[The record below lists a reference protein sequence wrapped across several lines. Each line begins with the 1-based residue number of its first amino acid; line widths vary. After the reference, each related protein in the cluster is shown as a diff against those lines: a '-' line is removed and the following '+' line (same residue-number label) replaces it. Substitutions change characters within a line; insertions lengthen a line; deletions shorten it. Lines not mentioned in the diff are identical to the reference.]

1 MDWWMVG
8 LALAALVAVA
18 AWDVGRADRAVPSAL
33 LALRAVG
40 GLGLTA
46 MAALSLS
53 VGAREAALV
62 AAVAAAPLLV
72 GLLRAARPA
81 AEVPETVSAAH
92 TAAHPPAPVALE
104 EERRAA

>member
-1 MDWWMVG
+1 MQWWMVG

-18 AWDVGRADRAVPSAL
+18 AWDVGRGERASAAAL

-53 VGAREAALV
+53 LGAREAAAV
-62 AAVAAAPLLV
+62 AAVAAAPLLLALMR
-72 GLLRAARPA
+72 GPRQARHEAP
-81 AEVPETVSAAH
+81 VVV
-92 TAAHPPAPVALE
+92 PAPTEAPASVAIPD